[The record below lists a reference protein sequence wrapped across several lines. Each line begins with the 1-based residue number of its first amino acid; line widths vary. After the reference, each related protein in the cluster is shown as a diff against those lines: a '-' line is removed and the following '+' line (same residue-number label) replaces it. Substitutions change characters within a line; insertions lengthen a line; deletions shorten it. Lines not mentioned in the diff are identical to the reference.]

1 MRSDWDRIILYTPE
15 YAGMIKD
22 RGLVEKLLTQGGIR
36 LAAILN
42 WIFAEV
48 GEDEL
53 KRTYLTLQLVDG
65 FDIYPIRAIA
75 R

>member
-1 MRSDWDRIILYTPE
+1 
-15 YAGMIKD
+15 MIKD

-75 R
+75 